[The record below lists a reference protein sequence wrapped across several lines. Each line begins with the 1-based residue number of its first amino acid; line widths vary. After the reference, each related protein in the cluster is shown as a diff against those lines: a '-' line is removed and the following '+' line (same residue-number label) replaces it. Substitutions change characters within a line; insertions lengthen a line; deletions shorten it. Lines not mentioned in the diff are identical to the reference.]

1 MIICQF
7 AKDFKLVFMMK
18 IIDLSKMWSTNFVTE
33 KTLTCLF
40 ALSSTPFSTRS
51 QPRVRH
57 SNFKYPLDR
66 FFGEC
71 AIFKFDTYM
80 CSNFP
85 FMRYLRGGLSTLY
98 CTGALVTSSA
108 LSRVE
113 LVSHQNCNKSTFY
126 LTVSFQTFFAPIPSN
141 PSHPNH
147 NTS

>member
-7 AKDFKLVFMMK
+7 AKDFKLVFIMK

-40 ALSSTPFSTRS
+40 ALSSTPFSTKS

-71 AIFKFDTYM
+71 AIFKFYTYM

-98 CTGALVTSSA
+98 CTGAL
-108 LSRVE
+108 
-113 LVSHQNCNKSTFY
+113 NKILNYRQACQFGKIAHDDS
-126 LTVSFQTFFAPIPSN
+126 
-141 PSHPNH
+141 
-147 NTS
+147 